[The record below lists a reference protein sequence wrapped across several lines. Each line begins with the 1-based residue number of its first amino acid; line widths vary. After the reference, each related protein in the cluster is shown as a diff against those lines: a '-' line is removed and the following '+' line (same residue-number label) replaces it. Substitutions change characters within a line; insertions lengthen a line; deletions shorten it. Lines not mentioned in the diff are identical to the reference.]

1 MKCLYEL
8 RLRPVADALHA
19 SPAMQLAT
27 IADLPLPFLPT
38 MKLTCGSR
46 SICMC
51 PWFMKFSTTILRI
64 TPFSYACSSR
74 MVLRARF
81 FPSAL
86 LRLFVSSVVTGVSS
100 PLVRFVALPLPRG

>member
-1 MKCLYEL
+1 
-8 RLRPVADALHA
+8 
-19 SPAMQLAT
+19 
-27 IADLPLPFLPT
+27 
-38 MKLTCGSR
+38 
-46 SICMC
+46 MC